1 MHEIEQFYSEVI
13 DLPNITLGWGGAVE
27 NERDLLILTF

>member
-1 MHEIEQFYSEVI
+1 MHEIEQFYREVI
-13 DLPNITLGWGGAVE
+13 DLLNITLGWGGAEE

>member
-13 DLPNITLGWGGAVE
+13 DLLNIGVGGADE

>member
-13 DLPNITLGWGGAVE
+13 DLPNIALGWGAEE